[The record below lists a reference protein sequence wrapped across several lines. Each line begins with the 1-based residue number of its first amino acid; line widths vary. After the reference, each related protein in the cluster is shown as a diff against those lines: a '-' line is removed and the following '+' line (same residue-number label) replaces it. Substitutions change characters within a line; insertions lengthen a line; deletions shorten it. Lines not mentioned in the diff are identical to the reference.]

1 MNINFVENL
10 PERLIKTAKSLNIT
24 RVDINLAI
32 NEQGEIISYPDFK
45 VIVKGDPNFMT
56 HKEFLDLEDF
66 CYKNNIL
73 CIELES
79 EEEVPDPYE
88 PDFTEPK
95 FKNLIEGQPDYR
107 KKDKTYTI
115 YLDITYKNKELT
127 KKVNSYTCNINKK
140 NKATQI
146 AFNKQL
152 EKLKELGYTNTEEN
166 KEKVMTDF
174 NYKEIEKIVK
184 DKRLYEEVKNKSTI
198 VEDTEVSLYIEKDE
212 KRINFCHIGYNF
224 NWNNL
229 QKIDDHEIP
238 ISYSIIDKRWGLNST
253 EGYQYR
259 VIQEKQNC
267 EPSEVYALF
276 NGALNFEEMNRYGTR
291 GIKRLVL
298 NKGKVHT
305 CKEIGNQYY
314 FFNKQDY
321 VIYSTNKKNVL
332 DPEKVK
338 EKINLLLGKMKGLPV
353 TN

>member
-1 MNINFVENL
+1 MNKIESL
-10 PERLIKTAKSLNIT
+10 TEKLIKTAKSLKIT
-24 RVDINLAI
+24 MVDMELAI
-32 NEQGEIISYPDFK
+32 NEQGEIISCPNLK
-45 VIVKGDPNFMT
+45 VIVKGDPNLMT
-56 HKEFLDLEDF
+56 HKEFLDLENF
-66 CYKNNIL
+66 CYDNNISY
-73 CIELES
+73 IELES
-79 EEEVPDPYE
+79 EEEVSDPYDPE
-88 PDFTEPK
+88 FTEPK
-95 FKNLIEGQPDYR
+95 FKSYIEGETDYTSKDTTYDIHLKMTYEN
-107 KKDKTYTI
+107 KKLY
-115 YLDITYKNKELT
+115 
-127 KKVNSYTCNINKK
+127 KKVEYYTCNINKK
-140 NKATQI
+140 NKAAQI

-212 KRINFCHIGYNF
+212 TRINFCHIGYNF

-276 NGALNFEEMNRYGTR
+276 NGALSFEEMNRYGTR

-321 VIYSTNKKNVL
+321 VIYSTDKKNVL

-338 EKINLLLGKMKGLPV
+338 EKINTLLDKMKGLPV